1 MLIKNYSNEPSAQS
15 GESYEFE
22 LSQSERATRKEGEK
36 LQKQVKDLM
45 ADDEDADNKKE
56 VLLKELESRQAAG
69 EWGLDGLINTL
80 KSLT

>member
-1 MLIKNYSNEPSAQS
+1 M
-15 GESYEFE
+15 
-22 LSQSERATRKEGEK
+22 KEGEK

-56 VLLKELESRQAAG
+56 ALLKELESRQAAG